1 MMIND
6 GLESIGG
13 DSGIIGY
20 PLARGVAWY
29 RERLSAGLTG
39 RLSAKRVH
47 KIKHP
52 RQRLNWQGWQV
63 GNGKGVT
70 IASRLPLVQS
80 QTIAGCSFAGM
91 AKGKNRVILR

>member
-1 MMIND
+1 MIND
-6 GLESIGG
+6 GLESVGG

-63 GNGKGVT
+63 GNGEG
-70 IASRLPLVQS
+70 LVCVLECCPS
-80 QTIAGCSFAGM
+80 TFKPFPKDLHVFTHHS
-91 AKGKNRVILR
+91 LL